1 MGYSLSKRS
10 RKNLEG
16 VHHDLVRV
24 VERAI
29 QISEVDFG
37 VSEGLR
43 TIERQRQLYEQQR
56 SQTMNSYHLTG
67 DAVDLFAWVDGDVS
81 WGWDYYEDIARAMNA
96 ASDELGVQIVWGG
109 TWKSLRDGVHFQRVR
124 T

>member
-10 RKNLEG
+10 RDNLIG
-16 VHHDLVRV
+16 VHPDLVRV

-29 QISEVDFG
+29 KISEVDFG

-56 SQTMNSYHLTG
+56 SQTMSSYHLTG

-81 WGWDYYEDIARAMNA
+81 WGWDYYEDIARAMNTA
-96 ASDELGVQIVWGG
+96 ADELSVQIVWGG
-109 TWKSLRDGVHFQRVR
+109 TWKSLRDGPHFQRVR